1 MSVPRLSN
9 DVWAEVFAY
18 CTDLREVVRAW
29 IAFCLV
35 KRGVSALDPLWM
47 MVLEKR
53 FLSHTTL
60 FLSRTAYPT
69 SDAEKQGL
77 AFYGRLHRRKKCGR
91 SGCYAMFLEI
101 DNTAASC
108 RFHPGKMNAARVLSC
123 CRQKSFKSDG
133 CRTGYHSGDFY
144 EFCFST
150 REPSAPA
157 AIDVTAATTTTAAAA
172 ATADAVSANASAGA
186 SITIDTAATTTPT
199 VLPAEDVDDL
209 PTASTTKRPSLT
221 LPALVAPPAAAR
233 GESALP
239 QGLSMEQTKFPP
251 IR

>member
-35 KRGVSALDPLWM
+35 KRGILALDPLWM

-77 AFYGRLHRRKKCGR
+77 AFYGRLHRKKKCGR

-144 EFCFST
+144 EFCFLA
-150 REPSAPA
+150 R
-157 AIDVTAATTTTAAAA
+157 AIDVTAATATTTTAA
-172 ATADAVSANASAGA
+172 ATADAVSASASTGA
-186 SITIDTAATTTPT
+186 SITNDTAATTATT

-209 PTASTTKRPSLT
+209 PTASTTKRPPLT

-251 IR
+251 IITPRT